1 VTEGAPVTLRLAADR
16 DRRALRRLAELDSA
30 DPLAGTVLVAEVDGE
45 LLAALSVQ
53 QRRAIANPFR
63 PTAEL
68 VDLLRVRAAQREDHA
83 GAPRLGGWPL
93 SLKRRRPSVTSSPR
107 PGRAV
112 A

>member
-1 VTEGAPVTLRLAADR
+1 MNEGAHVILRLAAEC

-30 DPLAGTVLVAEVDGE
+30 HPPAGTVLVAEVDGE
-45 LLAALSVQ
+45 LLAAYSVQ
-53 QRRAIANPFR
+53 GHRAIANPFR

-68 VDLLRVRAAQREDHA
+68 VALLEVRATQLTDHA
-83 GAPRLGGWPL
+83 GAPRLGGGL
-93 SLKRRRPSVTSSPR
+93 RLRRRRRSASTPSPR